1 MKIVSAVLSFALGA
15 VVAAPSCLADER
27 RLVDPS
33 GYFKDLPGVMAPDMQ
48 QKAPEY
54 RCTTATR
61 SFRNRDDVGF
71 SDSLPV
77 LVYRCTR
84 DGVTFESRNPPLT
97 GSWYPGV
104 NPRNIEK

>member
-1 MKIVSAVLSFALGA
+1 MFPAVLSLLLSTF
-15 VVAAPSCLADER
+15 VVAPSALADEK

-33 GYFKDLPGVMAPDMQ
+33 GYFKDLPGVSAPDVLD
-48 QKAPEY
+48 KPPEY

-77 LVYRCTR
+77 LIYRCTR

-97 GSWYPGV
+97 GKWYPGV
-104 NPRNIEK
+104 NPRIIDK

>member
-1 MKIVSAVLSFALGA
+1 MKVFPSVLSLLLGVSVVVTPALAG
-15 VVAAPSCLADER
+15 ER

-33 GYFKDLPGVMAPDMQ
+33 GYFEGLPGVTAPGTLNR
-48 QKAPEY
+48 APEY

-104 NPRNIEK
+104 NPRDIEK

>member
-1 MKIVSAVLSFALGA
+1 MKIVSALLSLFLGMSA
-15 VVAAPSCLADER
+15 VVLPAHSGEA
-27 RLVDPS
+27 RLIDPS
-33 GYFKDLPGVMAPDMQ
+33 GYFKDLPGVTALDASR
-48 QKAPEY
+48 KEPEY

-61 SFRNRDDVGF
+61 RFRNRDDVGF
-71 SDSLPV
+71 SDTLPV

-104 NPRNIEK
+104 NPRDIEK